1 MPLKALVN
9 SKQNVLMPPGHL
21 IKILKTNLFNMAA
34 VSVKRSIH
42 HQKILEDVLNK
53 LRKSLINGTVIKN
66 F

>member
-1 MPLKALVN
+1 MPWKALVN
-9 SKQNVLMPPGHL
+9 SKQNVLMPPGHP
-21 IKILKTNLFNMAA
+21 IKILKSNFFNMAV

-42 HQKILEDVLNK
+42 LEHVLNK